1 MKKRMEK
8 TRMKSVVALQ
18 SPRYQLIN
26 WLLLAA
32 GVVAIGLGF
41 WQLWRGSTVLA
52 PILMV
57 LGYCVLVPLAL
68 ILRLKKQKPKETP
81 DV

>member
-1 MKKRMEK
+1 MKKKKAKQK
-8 TRMKSVVALQ
+8 TKSVVALQ

-32 GVVAIGLGF
+32 GVVAIVLGF

-68 ILRLKKQKPKETP
+68 ILRVKKQKPKETT